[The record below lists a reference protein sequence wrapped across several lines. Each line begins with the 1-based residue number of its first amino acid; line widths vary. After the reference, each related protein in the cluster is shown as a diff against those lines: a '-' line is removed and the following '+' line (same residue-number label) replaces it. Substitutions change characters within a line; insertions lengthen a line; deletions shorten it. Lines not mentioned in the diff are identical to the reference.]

1 MVGPV
6 MAKRQKRC
14 SEETIARAW
23 RAQLHLCGKFRRLA
37 ARKTSTK
44 TVATAIARELAGF
57 LWAEM
62 GA

>member
-1 MVGPV
+1 MK
-6 MAKRQKRC
+6 KRQARR

-37 ARKTSTK
+37 ARKSSNK

-57 LWAEM
+57 LWGEM
-62 GA
+62 AA